1 MLSGPWDSDTECM
14 ERSYN
19 NCNERRPM
27 LKLFQEVCRKKD
39 YREVRGKKYDAITWR
54 LDFYLI

>member
-14 ERSYN
+14 ERSYD
-19 NCNERRPM
+19 NCNERGPM

-39 YREVRGKKYDAITWR
+39 YREVRGKKYDEITWR
-54 LDFYLI
+54 LDF